1 MDDDEIIIPD
11 IQQAEEH
18 YCEKL
23 ENNCEDLPATQLLR
37 IKVVIS
43 IIIDKYKLEIIECE
57 KKREIS
63 LCFK

>member
-11 IQQAEEH
+11 IQQATEH
-18 YCEKL
+18 YCET
-23 ENNCEDLPATQLLR
+23 NNCEDLPATQLLR

-57 KKREIS
+57 KKKRD
-63 LCFK
+63 FTMF